1 MLVTDPDMRIKIKD
15 IKKHKFFYVRYLLI
29 IKQGIDWNKA
39 QNRQLEP
46 FYIPEVISKFDSS
59 YFKPKVSESYNLN
72 PPLMEDK
79 QTLLSELFLTE
90 AENYIL
96 SQNKKPLGDFGSHI
110 INNNLLEY
118 F

>member
-1 MLVTDPDMRIKIKD
+1 
-15 IKKHKFFYVRYLLI
+15 
-29 IKQGIDWNKA
+29 
-39 QNRQLEP
+39 
-46 FYIPEVISKFDSS
+46 
-59 YFKPKVSESYNLN
+59 
-72 PPLMEDK
+72 MEDK
-79 QTLLSELFLTE
+79 QTLLSEIFLTE